1 MLRSVRRCRTKD
13 DWIVTEATD
22 LREKYH
28 QSLKI
33 WIIEALLRSQN
44 VTHSEQAGAQRGSD
58 SINGFLLIIVCLQ
71 ISSLCTEE
79 AAAQEQTGQVEECL
93 KINLLKLK
101 KEGCKKVKRAHR
113 CLH

>member
-1 MLRSVRRCRTKD
+1 MDYLR
-13 DWIVTEATD
+13 AA
-22 LREKYH
+22 EK
-28 QSLKI
+28 L
-33 WIIEALLRSQN
+33 N

-101 KEGCKKVKRAHR
+101 KEGCKKVKQAAFTDRSDKQTII
-113 CLH
+113 